1 MNLIKK
7 FLHSKW
13 TSVEKLNGW
22 RHFEVKNVFVKNK
35 ELEIFSVCDKD
46 IIERV
51 KINQIENK
59 TKWIPGWEE
68 VV

>member
-1 MNLIKK
+1 MKK

-13 TSVEKLNGW
+13 TSIEKLNGW

-46 IIERV
+46 ILERV
-51 KINQIENK
+51 GIKEIENK
-59 TKWIPGWEE
+59 MKWVPGWQEII
-68 VV
+68 

>member
-1 MNLIKK
+1 MKK

-22 RHFEVKNVFVKNK
+22 RHFEVKNVFVRNK

>member
-35 ELEIFSVCDKD
+35 ELEIFSVCDTD
-46 IIERV
+46 ILERV
-51 KINQIENK
+51 KIKEIENK
-59 TKWIPGWEE
+59 TKWVPGWEKI
-68 VV
+68 V

>member
-1 MNLIKK
+1 MKK
-7 FLHSKW
+7 ILHSKC

-46 IIERV
+46 ILERV
-51 KINQIENK
+51 RIKEINNK
-59 TKWIPGWEE
+59 TKGVPDWEE
-68 VV
+68 II

>member
-1 MNLIKK
+1 MNLMKK

>member
-1 MNLIKK
+1 MNLMKK

-13 TSVEKLNGW
+13 TSIEKLNGW

-46 IIERV
+46 ILERV
-51 KINQIENK
+51 GIKEIENK
-59 TKWIPGWEE
+59 MKWVPGWQEII
-68 VV
+68 